1 MLEVCSNCKN
11 TSKAGKVDKNFGTA
25 DENDTARVSQ
35 ESSSAY
41 DKDDDNAY
49 TTFMPIKPDVSQN
62 VDILEQKRLAD
73 NRDKMCPMCGKVYS
87 SQTTFELF
95 QDHVES
101 HFIDDSELD
110 ASIDKNFEFISN
122 SVGNF

>member
-1 MLEVCSNCKN
+1 MCSSWKN
-11 TSKAGKVDKNFGTA
+11 NANKVKVDKNFGTA
-25 DENDTARVSQ
+25 DENDCVK
-35 ESSSAY
+35 SSTDCNIH
-41 DKDDDNAY
+41 DKDDEATY
-49 TTFMPIKPDVSQN
+49 ATFMPIKPEHAN
-62 VDILEQKRLAD
+62 TIDIIEQKRIAD
-73 NRDKMCPMCGKVYS
+73 SLDKMCPMCGKVYS
-87 SQTTFELF
+87 SQTTFEMF